1 MVMEV
6 AIQQRNI
13 EMLPT
18 SGPFAVKQGRTDG
31 AHRVDS
37 GTHIA
42 KGNHRKVR
50 CSAGFTAHRGYA
62 RIGRAEII
70 ESRFVRERSTLP
82 AGGHRAHDNFRIDRA
97 DGFITEP

>member
-6 AIQQRNI
+6 AIQQRDI

-37 GTHIA
+37 GTDVT
-42 KGNHRKVR
+42 KRNHREVR
-50 CSAGFTAHRGYA
+50 GPTRLTTHRGYA

-82 AGGHRAHDNFRIDRA
+82 EGGHRAHDNFRIDRA